1 MKVTYSG
8 FTASKQSPAAEL
20 LAAMSA
26 VTTTNRPHLLG
37 YTPVARVNP
46 FQSLLYKRF
55 ADNGIAVG
63 PILQPDRFRALQDF
77 QSMTSGTSLHLHWN
91 AWMTFGSSDP
101 VRARTMAMGMVGRL
115 EALRA
120 RDVNLIWTV
129 HNLYPH
135 DAKFVDLELEVQ
147 QRIADLANV
156 VHIMSRSTQD
166 AMAGIVDLD
175 PEKLLYS
182 PHPNY
187 RGAYPDHTTR
197 QESRSILGI
206 GPEEVV
212 FLMFGAIKPYK
223 GLSRLL
229 EALDHVVS
237 QNRDRQIR
245 LLIAGAP
252 DTSEEAQEFVSQAL
266 VHPNV
271 LIERNRVPAERAQY
285 FLRAADVGLV
295 NYERLLNSGA
305 ALLYQTFG
313 LPVVA
318 ADTSPLRE
326 GLLGEATV
334 FVNGRSARDFASALE
349 EAIDK
354 LVSDSV
360 RRAVLQHVAIFD
372 PDIVSNEF
380 ALGLRDRLGT

>member
-1 MKVTYSG
+1 MKVNYSG
-8 FTASKQSPAAEL
+8 FVATKQSPAAEL

-26 VTTTNRPHLLG
+26 VTTAGRPHLLG

-46 FQSLLYKRF
+46 FQSLLYRSF

-63 PILQPDRFRALQDF
+63 PILQPERFRALSNF

-101 VRARTMAMGMVGRL
+101 VRARTLSMGMVGRL

-120 RDVNLIWTV
+120 RGINLIWTV

-135 DAKFVDLELEVQ
+135 DAQFIDLELEVQ

-166 AMAGIVDLD
+166 AMSGIVDLD
-175 PEKLLYS
+175 ADKLLYA

-187 RGAYPDHTTR
+187 KGAYPDHTTR

-206 GPEEVV
+206 GPDEIV

-229 EALDHVVS
+229 EALDIVVS

-252 DTSEEAQEFVSQAL
+252 DSSEEAQEFVSQAL

-305 ALLYQTFG
+305 ALLYQTFD

-318 ADTSPLRE
+318 ADTAPLRE
-326 GLLGEATV
+326 GLLEAATV
-334 FVNGRSARDFASALE
+334 FVEGPSATDFADALG
-349 EAIDK
+349 AAADR
-354 LVSDSV
+354 LLSPAV
-360 RRAVLQHVAIFD
+360 RRSVSQHVAAFD
-372 PDIVSNEF
+372 PDVVSNDF
-380 ALGLRDRLGT
+380 AQGLLKRLD